1 MATRVVHRE
10 PRDPQFV
17 FFFFFFFVLLLSY
30 YQHGTCFK
38 REGFFWGIFGVS
50 FSRELYKDALENVS
64 AYNSR
69 LRFERRLRI
78 PFIDAQTGI
87 AMNNCNLWISKLER
101 RPGKTPQYIYS
112 YPAKRWRKKKRPT
125 PVERAS
131 EVKVAETGGKS
142 LRCCQGTGRDSQL
155 SLS

>member
-17 FFFFFFFVLLLSY
+17 FFFLSY
-30 YQHGTCFK
+30 CSHITYMVFASSVK
-38 REGFFWGIFGVS
+38 DFFWGIFGVS

-142 LRCCQGTGRDSQL
+142 LRCCQGRGRDSQL